1 MTAKEYLSQYRL
13 LKIKINQRE
22 QELEEYRSTLGSA
35 GINLSNNV
43 QISPTDALGNSVVRL
58 LYMEAEIEEEIRRL
72 VELKNKIINEIHMLE
87 NPLFI
92 EILYKRY
99 IECKTLWDI
108 SEEIN
113 YDYRYVKRLHGWALK
128 AFGKRGA

>member
-108 SEEIN
+108 SKEIN

-128 AFGKRGA
+128 AFGERGA